1 MSTYTADNVIFG
13 YQFNNLAFTVP
24 TPEIT
29 DTSQDPSVTGRFFSG
44 NTFRDNDVLTK

>member
-1 MSTYTADNVIFG
+1 MFTADNVIFG

-29 DTSQDPSVTGRFFSG
+29 DTSQDPSVTGRFLVVILFEYVDG
-44 NTFRDNDVLTK
+44 VNE